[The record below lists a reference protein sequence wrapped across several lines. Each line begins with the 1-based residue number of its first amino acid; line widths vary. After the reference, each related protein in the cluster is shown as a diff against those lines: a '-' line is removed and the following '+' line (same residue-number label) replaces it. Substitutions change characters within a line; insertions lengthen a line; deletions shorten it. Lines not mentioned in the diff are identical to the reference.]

1 MFAANFSGPEH
12 GNEETFSDVSSLLTD
27 DDRANGFSIRANDDH
42 NITLLKWSKPV
53 AWFSAAISGEV
64 LKGFLELMKDCERSA
79 KGGI

>member
-27 DDRANGFSIRANDDH
+27 DDRAEGFSIRADDNH

-53 AWFSAAISGEV
+53 AWFSAAISGGVIKE
-64 LKGFLELMKDCERSA
+64 FLELIKDCERSV

>member
-12 GNEETFSDVSSLLTD
+12 GNEETFSEVPSLLTD

-53 AWFSAAISGEV
+53 AWFSAAISEEV
-64 LKGFLELMKDCERSA
+64 KKEFLELIKDCERSV